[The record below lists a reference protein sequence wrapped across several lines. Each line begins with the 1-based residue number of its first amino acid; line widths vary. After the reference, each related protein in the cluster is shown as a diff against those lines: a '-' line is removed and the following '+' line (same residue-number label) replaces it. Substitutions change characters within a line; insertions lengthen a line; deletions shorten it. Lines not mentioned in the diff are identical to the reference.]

1 MTGVEGTE
9 RVLRNVLKAWPQVTA
24 RALGDS
30 IAVPA
35 CIEKLNVAGIRLDQS
50 QNNVR
55 AGAFAGTGLADNT
68 QHLPFAYRERDV
80 LQRSKSL
87 TTMCATT
94 RIVLADA
101 IDAQYDLL

>member
-30 IAVPA
+30 LAVPT
-35 CIEKLNVAGIRLDQS
+35 CIEKFDVAGIWFDQS
-50 QNNVR
+50 QNNVS
-55 AGAFAGTGLADNT
+55 AGAFARTGLTDNT
-68 QHLPFAYRERDV
+68 QHLPFAHGERDV

-87 TTMCATT
+87 TAMCTTT

-101 IDAQYDLL
+101 IDAQYDL